1 MNNSKLHVG
10 NLPYTVDDGALQHN
24 FAAFGAVQS
33 AKVMMD
39 RDTGR
44 SKGFAFVE
52 MGSDAEAQAAI
63 AGLNGVSVQG
73 RAITVTIARPR
84 EARPGESAGG
94 ARFGA
99 RPRSY

>member
-1 MNNSKLHVG
+1 MNNKLHVG

-24 FAAFGAVQS
+24 FSAFGAVQS
-33 AKVMMD
+33 VKVMMD

-52 MGSDAEAQAAI
+52 MGSDDEAQAAI
-63 AGLNGVSVQG
+63 DGLNGVSVQG
-73 RAITVTIARPR
+73 RAITVSIARPR
-84 EARPGESAGG
+84 EPRPADSTGG